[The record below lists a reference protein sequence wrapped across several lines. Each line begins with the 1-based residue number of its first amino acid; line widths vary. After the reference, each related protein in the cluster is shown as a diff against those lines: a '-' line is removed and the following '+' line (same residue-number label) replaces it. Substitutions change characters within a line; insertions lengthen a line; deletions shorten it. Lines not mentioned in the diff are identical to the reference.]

1 MFTGLIEALGRVA
14 SRSPIAG
21 GERIRVETE
30 LAAMMAPGDSVA
42 TNGVCL
48 TVIETDRST
57 IAMDVSPE
65 TLRVTNLGDLEAGR
79 LVNLERPVRPQALM
93 GGHFVQ
99 GHVDTPGRVTA
110 IRNEGDFWR
119 LSIGYP
125 DAFAPLLIL
134 KGSIA
139 VDGISLTVA
148 SLEPASFDVQII
160 PFTWDHTNLQARAVG
175 ERVNLEGDML
185 GKYVLRLAELGRRW
199 IPEPD
204 AEGA

>member
-1 MFTGLIEALGRVA
+1 VFTGLIEALGRVA

-57 IAMDVSPE
+57 VAMDVSPE

-148 SLEPASFDVQII
+148 SLEPVSFDVQII

-199 IPEPD
+199 NPEPD

>member
-14 SRSPIAG
+14 GRQAIPG
-21 GERIRVETE
+21 GERIRVETA
-30 LAAMMAPGDSVA
+30 LAAAMAPGDSVA

-48 TVIETDRST
+48 TVVETVGST

-65 TLRVTNLGDLEAGR
+65 TLRVTNLGELEVGR
-79 LVNLERPVRPQALM
+79 LVNLERPVRPQATM

-99 GHVDTPGRVTA
+99 GHVDTPGRVIA
-110 IRNEGDFWR
+110 IRNEGEFWR
-119 LSIGYP
+119 VCIEYP
-125 DAFAPLLIL
+125 EAFAPLLIP
-134 KGSIA
+134 KGSVA

-148 SLEPASFDVQII
+148 SLEPSWFDVQII
-160 PFTWDHTNLQARAVG
+160 PFTWEHTNLQARAAG

-199 IPEPD
+199 SPTPE
-204 AEGA
+204 AAGA